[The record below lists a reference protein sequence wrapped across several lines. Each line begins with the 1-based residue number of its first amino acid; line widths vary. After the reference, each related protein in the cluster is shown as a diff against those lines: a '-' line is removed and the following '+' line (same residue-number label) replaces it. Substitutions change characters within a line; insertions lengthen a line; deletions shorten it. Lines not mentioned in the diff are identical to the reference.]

1 MSSSQQ
7 HYQQQSQEDAHAKTQ
22 AQAQRQ
28 QRRLTINSEDRTVAR
43 SFSDE
48 LMDIFRID
56 NSVADLDQQVDSRF
70 VVPLRAARA
79 GPEILACRP

>member
-1 MSSSQQ
+1 MD
-7 HYQQQSQEDAHAKTQ
+7 QQQQRLQPEDT
-22 AQAQRQ
+22 QAQRQ

-56 NSVADLDQQVDSRF
+56 NSVADLDHQVDTR
-70 VVPLRAARA
+70 
-79 GPEILACRP
+79 